1 MSAAGTGDAARRHAA
16 IVERTRNAGS
26 VSVEELARALDIS
39 AQTIRKDLTLLEQRG
54 LLSRTHGGATA
65 RSGTNNLPYAERRLQ
80 AVAEKDA
87 IGAAAAAL
95 IENGSSLFINIG
107 TTCEAVARHLVRHR
121 GLMVITNNL
130 NVVDILADCA
140 DVEVIAAGGSV
151 RRADRAVV
159 GAVAMDFLRNFR
171 VDAAVIGAS
180 AIDGAGDFL
189 DFDVDEVHVS
199 QTIIRQARRVVL
211 AIDATKLDGRAPVRI
226 GGLADV
232 DCVVIDRAPE
242 DLRRACAAAAVTLVE
257 VAAAG
262 SPG

>member
-1 MSAAGTGDAARRHAA
+1 MKPPSGDTARRQAA
-16 IVERTRNAGS
+16 IVEKTRAAGT
-26 VSVEELARALDIS
+26 VLVEELARALDIS
-39 AQTIRKDLTLLEQRG
+39 AQTIRKDLNALEQRG

-65 RSGTNNLPYAERRLQ
+65 RSGTHNVPYAERRLH
-80 AVAEKDA
+80 AVAAKDA

-130 NVVDILADCA
+130 NVVDILADCPDA
-140 DVEVIAAGGSV
+140 EVIAAGGSV

-171 VDAAVIGAS
+171 VDTAVIGAS
-180 AIDGAGDFL
+180 AIDAAGDFL
-189 DFDVDEVHVS
+189 DYDVDEVHVS
-199 QTIIRQARRVVL
+199 QTIIRQARRVIL

-232 DCVVIDRAPE
+232 DCVVIDRATP
-242 DLRRACAAAAVTLVE
+242 DLTRACDVAGVTLVE
-257 VAAAG
+257 VT
-262 SPG
+262 SD